1 MTSIALPATATA
13 TRPAPRP
20 ATRPAPRP
28 SAAVLW
34 RRRVVAV
41 LGLVLV
47 AFLLTVAIGRVVA
60 EAELAD
66 KVAGHVV
73 VQPGQTLWDVAAA
86 TAPDGVDP
94 RRHLD
99 DLVRLNG
106 FDASTVDAW
115 TVVLLPAR

>member
-1 MTSIALPATATA
+1 MSTLTLTDVARSQGVT
-13 TRPAPRP
+13 PRH
-20 ATRPAPRP
+20 ADRVVRRP
-28 SAAVLW
+28 STAVLW
-34 RRRVVAV
+34 RRRAVAV
-41 LGLVLV
+41 LGLVLI
-47 AFLLTVAIGRVVA
+47 AFALTVAIGRVGA

-73 VQPGQTLWDVAAA
+73 VQPGESLWEVAAA
-86 TAPDGVDP
+86 TAPEGVDT

-106 FDASTVDAW
+106 FDSSQVEAW